1 MSNHPVLDA
10 SHVVGRS
17 EETQDTVDQ
26 QRREE
31 GWIAR
36 CLAGDAGAFEGLIAS
51 HETMVRSMIRRL
63 VDAEHEVDELAQQTF
78 IAAYENLRQYAGTA
92 RFSTWLCQIAL
103 NKSRDHMRRW
113 RARRDDADID
123 ELDLASD
130 ARGPD
135 GLLAAKQLDRQL
147 QAALRAMKRADR
159 EVIVFKYIAGHSY
172 ETVAQIL
179 GCTPQAAKVRSVR
192 ARDEL
197 KKVLESMGI
206 EP

>member
-1 MSNHPVLDA
+1 MSNHPAFDA
-10 SHVVGRS
+10 SHAAERGER
-17 EETQDTVDQ
+17 TYGTVDQ
-26 QRREE
+26 QRDDR
-31 GWIAR
+31 WIAR
-36 CLAGDAGAFEGLIAS
+36 CLAGEVWAFERLLES

-78 IAAYENLRQYAGTA
+78 VAAYENLRQYAGTA

-103 NKSRDHMRRW
+103 NKSRDHMRRRR
-113 RARRDDADID
+113 RARQEETDVD

-147 QAALRAMKRADR
+147 QAALRAMRRADR

-179 GCTPQAAKVRSVR
+179 GCTPQAAKVRSMR

-197 KKVLESMGI
+197 KKVLEGMGI